1 MSRILDALEKAS
13 ARREENLD
21 TSSLREEVLAK
32 PSQLPESASEAAG
45 PLPEQSPAEG
55 DSRGAP
61 PPVCTERAQGA
72 SPWRYGAGIS
82 LVLALA
88 LGVYLKADPVPNPIA
103 PVAQETLVK
112 PPAALTQPTDASP
125 QQDRIA
131 TPPQP
136 AVAAAPQ
143 RTRKLPSVVP
153 LHAPDPAYAAAHPG
167 WQRYQTQA
175 LEFRVFREQGAVKA
189 IQVLARQD
197 QPISLD
203 FFLSLMGEIAG
214 EESFKVQ
221 AVEARDGYYIER
233 GTAGGAV
240 EVVVYRKKPIGEIRG
255 LVVAYL

>member
-61 PPVCTERAQGA
+61 PAVCTERAQGA
-72 SPWRYGAGIS
+72 SLWRYGAGIS

-88 LGVYLKADPVPNPIA
+88 LGLYLKADPVPNPIA

-112 PPAALTQPTDASP
+112 PPAALTQPAD
-125 QQDRIA
+125 A
-131 TPPQP
+131 TPLQP
-136 AVAAAPQ
+136 AAAAAPQ

-167 WQRYQTQA
+167 WQRYQAQA

-214 EESFKVQ
+214 GESFKVQ

>member
-112 PPAALTQPTDASP
+112 PPAALTQPAD
-125 QQDRIA
+125 A
-131 TPPQP
+131 TPLQP
-136 AVAAAPQ
+136 AAAAAPQ

-214 EESFKVQ
+214 GESFKVQ